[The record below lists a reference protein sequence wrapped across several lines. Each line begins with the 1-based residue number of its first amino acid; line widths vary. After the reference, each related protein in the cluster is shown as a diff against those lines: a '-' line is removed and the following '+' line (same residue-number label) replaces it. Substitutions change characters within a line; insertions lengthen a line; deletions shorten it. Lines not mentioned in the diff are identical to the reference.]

1 MWQGFVIIST
11 IFFVAGQVLLKLTTT
26 DATSAS
32 VIFMMAMGAT
42 ALLYGVT
49 MKREAFLVDKK
60 TLTLITMA
68 GVAFFIGNFLWIK
81 AIKNVDNIGFVRILM
96 AGLEIALLLLV
107 ALLIFKK
114 KTSLKVIVLTFIG
127 CGLLVYASIIE
138 K

>member
-1 MWQGFVIIST
+1 MWQSFVIIST

-32 VIFMMAMGAT
+32 VIFMMTMGAT
-42 ALLYGVT
+42 ALVYGIT
-49 MKREAFLVDKK
+49 MKREAFQIDKK
-60 TLTLITMA
+60 MLSLIAMA

-81 AIKNVDNIGFVRILM
+81 AIKNADNIGFVRILM

-107 ALLIFKK
+107 ALIIFKK
-114 KTSLKVIVLTFIG
+114 KTSLKVIIITFIG
-127 CGLLVYASIIE
+127 CGMLVYASLIE